1 MIFVY
6 EDQGFENLLPL
17 VLTRPVFEL
26 RCGNFTILERIQR
39 FYPNEEV
46 VLLVR
51 DHLVAITKEK
61 NPQYKVQDLKS
72 KIPDSDKPLLFLSAR
87 SLLEAEIP
95 VAGDEELFITPKT
108 QTTQPEVIGFRIKPK
123 GLKFPIAP
131 KTIAKSKLKPR
142 EIKAKSIKFLW
153 DLIALNVEF
162 LKKDFPGGQVK
173 GTLEP
178 RAIIY
183 GDLSRL
189 YLEAESKVEPGVIL
203 NLHAGPIYLDRGAT
217 IRPLSLVEGPCYI
230 GKNTIIDSAK
240 IRPNCSFGENCRI
253 GGEVE
258 ASIFQG
264 FSNKHH
270 DGFLGH
276 SYIGEWVNIG
286 AGTSN
291 SDLRNDYGSVKV
303 TLGKQV
309 IDSGSVKLG
318 CFIGDHTKIAIGTL
332 INTGTVIGIF
342 ANVFFPGLTPKTV
355 PSFSW
360 GGKKRWKIDEVL
372 KTAKA
377 MMARRNVLL
386 TKNYEKLIRYL
397 YRRLTT

>member
-1 MIFVY
+1 M
-6 EDQGFENLLPL
+6 
-17 VLTRPVFEL
+17 
-26 RCGNFTILERIQR
+26 
-39 FYPNEEV
+39 
-46 VLLVR
+46 
-51 DHLVAITKEK
+51 
-61 NPQYKVQDLKS
+61 
-72 KIPDSDKPLLFLSAR
+72 
-87 SLLEAEIP
+87 
-95 VAGDEELFITPKT
+95 
-108 QTTQPEVIGFRIKPK
+108 
-123 GLKFPIAP
+123 
-131 KTIAKSKLKPR
+131 
-142 EIKAKSIKFLW
+142 
-153 DLIALNVEF
+153 
-162 LKKDFPGGQVK
+162 K

-230 GKNTIIDSAK
+230 GKNTIIDGAK